1 MPTPEEPKTRFT
13 VSDYESIRNVSCS
26 DDPCGNPVIVN
37 ENPCPDCCGGGS
49 GEVGPQ
55 GPPGP
60 PGPAGDAGCPK
71 LFAGPLI
78 DENEMA
84 FEYLKGLRGYIVSLN
99 FGGGVDSYKQASF
112 DAIVSTLGPGEQ
124 GYISTANAPGN
135 NADILGN
142 SNVSGNSGYIY
153 PIALQTTVN
162 DIDYYQNEVK
172 FEDFLRAR
180 SRYYTEDNNP
190 DFFFTNRSGIAN
202 LLSSGTIDAVT
213 SEFSAPYTFICT
225 DSSMKE
231 SPNGP
236 YNLANFYN
244 LVDGVVNG
252 TKLYTELQVSN
263 PPSVTN
269 LGDKIIDT
277 EGAIQVSYDCESCI
291 QPLGEDYKLTDTA
304 QAEGCTYFV
313 DTENGVLYEKETNEA
328 SPNYGRFRINGIPLR
343 RQPTI
348 PEPLSEKR
356 DIVGIITSF
365 TAASVNTPP
374 TRWTYGVDEI
384 QYDENQS
391 KFISS
396 GQTITSSAYN
406 GAENNDT
413 LDGIGLGQFD
423 SFPDPTAFTM
433 LPIAQGTVVNLQ
445 RIKGKYV
452 FSIPNAYDGCG
463 GA

>member
-1 MPTPEEPKTRFT
+1 MR
-13 VSDYESIRNVSCS
+13 
-26 DDPCGNPVIVN
+26 
-37 ENPCPDCCGGGS
+37 
-49 GEVGPQ
+49 
-55 GPPGP
+55 
-60 PGPAGDAGCPK
+60 
-71 LFAGPLI
+71 
-78 DENEMA
+78 
-84 FEYLKGLRGYIVSLN
+84 
-99 FGGGVDSYKQASF
+99 
-112 DAIVSTLGPGEQ
+112 TLGPGEQ
-124 GYISTANAPGN
+124 VYINTENEPGN
-135 NADILGN
+135 NADIIGN

-153 PIALQTTVN
+153 PIALRTTVN
-162 DIDYYQNEVK
+162 GIGYYQNEVK

-180 SRYYTEDNNP
+180 SRFYTPDNSP
-190 DFFFTNRSGIAN
+190 DFFFTDRSGIAD
-202 LLSSGTIDAVT
+202 LLSSGTTDAVISDFT
-213 SEFSAPYTFICT
+213 APYTFICS

-236 YNLANFYN
+236 YNLAKFYN

-252 TKLYTELQVSN
+252 TTLYTELQVSN

-277 EGAIQVSYDCESCI
+277 GGAIEVSYDCESCI

-313 DTENGVLYEKETNEA
+313 DTENGVLYEKETDET

-348 PEPLSEKR
+348 PEPLIEKA
-356 DIVGIITSF
+356 DIVGIITSS
-365 TAASVNTPP
+365 TNASANNPP

-384 QYDENQS
+384 EYSDGQS

-396 GQTITSSAYN
+396 VQMITSTAYN

-413 LDGIGLGQFD
+413 LDGVGFGQFD

-433 LPIAQGTVVNLQ
+433 LPIATGTVVNLH